1 MHHTSQPRLMSHA
14 RPHQSVSLIDPS
26 YPISLLP
33 QRTILMGSH
42 GHLYFNVFH
51 HMCLCLCAGL
61 FMYTLATSCGLH
73 GVSSRFGQHSA
84 SQMRLCVHLT
94 LTLDC
99 RTASCGAAA
108 HLAVPP
114 LVRAPLLGALTMGS
128 GLAWDVLSYR
138 PVWGSPGER
147 ASSSVRCSGCVVSG
161 MSSFSSSDSGGD
173 NWNRQGV
180 RGGHAW
186 ESSEMLFHVRTH

>member
-1 MHHTSQPRLMSHA
+1 MEQESQVRSPRWVRQEGWGSGETAECITLLSPGACPMRDPTSL
-14 RPHQSVSLIDPS
+14 SVSLVDPS

-51 HMCLCLCAGL
+51 HLCLCLCAGF
-61 FMYTLATSCGLH
+61 FMYTMATSCGLH
-73 GVSSRFGQHSA
+73 GVSSWFWQHSA
-84 SQMRLCVHLT
+84 SQMWLCIHLT

-108 HLAVPP
+108 HLAVPS
-114 LVRAPLLGALTMGS
+114 LVWAPPLGALTMGS

-138 PVWGSPGER
+138 PV
-147 ASSSVRCSGCVVSG
+147 
-161 MSSFSSSDSGGD
+161 
-173 NWNRQGV
+173 
-180 RGGHAW
+180 
-186 ESSEMLFHVRTH
+186 